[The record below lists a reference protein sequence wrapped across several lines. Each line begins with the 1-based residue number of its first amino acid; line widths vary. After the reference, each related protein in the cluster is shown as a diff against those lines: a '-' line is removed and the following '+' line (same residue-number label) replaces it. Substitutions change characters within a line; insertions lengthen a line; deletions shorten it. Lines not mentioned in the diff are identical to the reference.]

1 MVLIDGDGMIFNQ
14 DLINQG
20 VEGGKKAANA
30 LRASILEQ
38 CHGTTDEIEIM
49 AKVCAN
55 YAGLSKALKR
65 DGGLESLESF
75 KDFTLG
81 FTQGKANFDFI
92 DVGHGKERADSKI
105 KECTRWHLKNWN
117 CKQILLGI
125 SFDSGYAPFLDEV
138 GHDDRNRI
146 TIVEGPPMVRELSAT
161 GLPTLKFDSIFRSGK
176 LMDRIADSTTPNTAN
191 VPSTWAGV
199 TSIPPPPGI
208 TSSPIAAKA
217 TPVITKK
224 PANVVNRPSWT
235 PEPRG
240 LDPPIVVNRE
250 ILEKIKRR
258 TTNNKKLCNNHY
270 LRGPCSKGSE
280 CCFEHDY
287 KATDEDLKA
296 IGYLARMNPCVN
308 GQDCDQEDCIYGH
321 HCPSVIIAAGSKEP
335 TCMAFSCK
343 FYPEDHPP
351 GTIMKHA
358 KKEREYER
366 Y

>member
-20 VEGGKKAANA
+20 VEGGKKAANV

-105 KECTRWHLKNWN
+105 K
-117 CKQILLGI
+117 
-125 SFDSGYAPFLDEV
+125 
-138 GHDDRNRI
+138 
-146 TIVEGPPMVRELSAT
+146 GPPMVRELSVT
-161 GLPTLKFDSIFRSGK
+161 GLPTLKFDDIFRSEK
-176 LMDRIADSTTPNTAN
+176 LMDRIADSATPNATHA
-191 VPSTWAGV
+191 PSTWAGV

-217 TPVITKK
+217 IPITTKK

-240 LDPPIVVNRE
+240 LDPPITVNRE